1 MRTDYDFK
9 SPALFGP
16 VAFRPEFNNF
26 QQINLAQAW
35 SLFFTGSNEDKL
47 FDRNPEAG
55 RFFTSVAG
63 VVVLAVAFWGISF
76 TGI

>member
-9 SPALFGP
+9 NSSLFGP

-26 QQINLAQAW
+26 EQINVAQAW
-35 SLFFTGSNEDKL
+35 SLFFTGSNEDKI
-47 FDRNPEAG
+47 FDSRPETG
-55 RFFTSVAG
+55 RFFTQVAG
-63 VVVLAVAFWGISF
+63 VTVLAVAVWGTFF

>member
-9 SPALFGP
+9 NPALFGP

-26 QQINLAQAW
+26 QEITPAQAW
-35 SLFFTGSNEDKL
+35 SLFFTGSNEDKV

-55 RFFTSVAG
+55 RFFTAVVG
-63 VVVLAVAFWGISF
+63 VSALAIALWGLTF

>member
-9 SPALFGP
+9 NPALFGP

-26 QQINLAQAW
+26 EQISVAQAW

-47 FDRNPEAG
+47 FDRTPEAG
-55 RFFTSVAG
+55 RFFTQAVGATALA
-63 VVVLAVAFWGISF
+63 VVLWGTFF